1 MTIYLAGFP
10 ASLNK
15 RPSKSLDTIMIEWA
29 VQSGVTRQ
37 LVAHTIVF
45 SMRR

>member
-1 MTIYLAGFP
+1 MTIYLADFLP
-10 ASLNK
+10 SLNT
-15 RPSKSLDTIMIEWA
+15 RPSKSQDTIMIEWA
-29 VQSGVTRQ
+29 VHSGVTRQ